1 MAQARK
7 LACNMKTMFAMI
19 ESQHE
24 NQRDKETAK
33 RTMAGMVMPEGSTMP
48 AGSM

>member
-1 MAQARK
+1 VSSGTIAAAKK

-19 ESQHE
+19 ESAQKG
-24 NQRDKETAK
+24 KE
-33 RTMAGMVMPEGSTMP
+33 MADMVMADGSRMP